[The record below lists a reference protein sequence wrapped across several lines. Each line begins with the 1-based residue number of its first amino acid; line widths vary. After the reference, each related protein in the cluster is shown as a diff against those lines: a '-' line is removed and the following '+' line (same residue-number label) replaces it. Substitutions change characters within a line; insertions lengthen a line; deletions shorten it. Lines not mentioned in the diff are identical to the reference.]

1 MKTLQTITQS
11 SSLSCGITPSS
22 TASATAFA
30 TAAWAGPKILPVSS
44 MFFIVTLGTMSVCG
58 FGGRFGRMTASS
70 GVCPA
75 ERFESPLA
83 KAVPIGP
90 FLSPIRRS
98 TWAISVP
105 SPIRASPIRY
115 VCWFCW
121 VIFSNSGFLSS
132 TSEKSTSNSLIH
144 WYRVSLWIPSI
155 SAVPFIVGLVD
166 RFPRDFLIF
175 LSSFLAAASKLMN
188 SSFVSGF
195 FPSYSDTISRSV
207 SGVCWSGIKMCRMGV
222 CFVL

>member
-1 MKTLQTITQS
+1 MLATITHS

-44 MFFIVTLGTMSVCG
+44 MFLTVTLGTMSVCG

-98 TWAISVP
+98 TWATSVP

-115 VCWFCW
+115 VVSFCF
-121 VIFSNSGFLSS
+121 VIVSKRVFLSS

-144 WYRVSLWIPSI
+144 WYSVSLWIPNI

-166 RFPRDFLIF
+166 LFPRDFLIS
-175 LSSFLAAASKLMN
+175 LSSFLAAASKLTN

-195 FPSYSDTISRSV
+195 FPSHSDTISRSFR
-207 SGVCWSGIKMCRMGV
+207 GVCCPDIKMCRKGG
-222 CFVL
+222 CFV